1 MKTDIKNLREEK
13 EEFEEQLDEKNRQY
27 EYVKEQFEERKRE
40 WDRMKQE
47 MESQTRDN
55 LDRKGQKITKF
66 QVQMQSI
73 NDKLR

>member
-1 MKTDIKNLREEK
+1 M
-13 EEFEEQLDEKNRQY
+13 DEKNRQY

-55 LDRKGQKITKF
+55 LDRKG
-66 QVQMQSI
+66 
-73 NDKLR
+73 